1 VLVDKE
7 MWEKIVLNLISNALK
22 FTMHGHIAV
31 TLSTPASNRT
41 VNTPPLS
48 SGQTSALTMCVVCRH
63 Q

>member
-1 VLVDKE
+1 MLVDKE

-41 VNTPPLS
+41 PVIPPPLWPK
-48 SGQTSALTMCVVCRH
+48 TSALTMCVVCRH

>member
-41 VNTPPLS
+41 VINTPPLS
-48 SGQTSALTMCVVCRH
+48 SG
-63 Q
+63 

>member
-31 TLSTPASNRT
+31 TLSTPAPNRT
-41 VNTPPLS
+41 PVITSPLK
-48 SGQTSALTMCVVCRH
+48 TSALTMCVVFRH